1 MSLLLLTS
9 LLISCIATLCVWSMG
24 RKDPCGKPWLTA
36 LCLGILLVLPILSI
50 LPKVRVEVLQASQ
63 VQVATT
69 SGWVIGE
76 TLVMLWGGG
85 AILMFIRLLLSH
97 RQLKQWRNNVEDAE
111 DDRLL
116 SECVDTL
123 GVKKLPRLKIKS
135 GLTSPVVTGILKP
148 TIILPVSSKQWSEET
163 KKMAILHEL
172 GHIHRRDLWIRFA
185 ADIACVLHWYNPL
198 VWWLRS
204 RLLSQCEYAC
214 DAFVVSSGVSRRCY
228 ITALC
233 DVVESA
239 LNEPRPV
246 GILAMTDHAPLK
258 LRVDR
263 LLGGV
268 QISKSWIAIIAA
280 VVTMS
285 TALGLSLVRPAAVV
299 EILGEEKPVYTQE
312 EINLRH
318 SANPFPEE

>member
-63 VQVATT
+63 AQVATT

-85 AILMFIRLLLSH
+85 AILMFIR
-97 RQLKQWRNNVEDAE
+97 
-111 DDRLL
+111 
-116 SECVDTL
+116 L